1 MFKFK
6 FYSNYLTDE
15 LLNCLTQNRYIL
27 GCCSII
33 FKKIINLSVFITVDK
48 RQQVQ

>member
-6 FYSNYLTDE
+6 FYSNYSTHK

-27 GCCSII
+27 ACCLIK
-33 FKKIINLSVFITVDK
+33 FKKKINISVFITVDI
-48 RQQVQ
+48 RHQVH